1 MKAAM
6 QNLLSLPL
14 FKGLASDE
22 LDTILGKVN
31 ALVKHFEKSDY
42 IYLAG
47 DAVESI
53 GIVVAGTVQM
63 IKEDIMGDKSIITTM
78 GSGSIFAENFLG
90 HDKQDEKTNVSYFA
104 ASDSE
109 VLMVPFGKVLT
120 DLSNNDPCRNKLL
133 TNMISIMASNNA
145 QLIEK
150 TEILCKKTLRGKIM
164 TYLEQEAKRN
174 GSTEFEIPFNRT
186 DMANY
191 LDADRSALT
200 RELARMK
207 DCGLIMHLY
216 YNKILLFY
224 YLTAKK
230 PKPCMVSAFAP
241 FITNFKNI
249 VLPGQHHFAFTI
261 AIM

>member
-6 QNLLSLPL
+6 ENLLNLPI
-14 FKGLASDE
+14 FKGLAKDE
-22 LDTILGKVN
+22 LDSILRKVN
-31 ALVKHFEKSDY
+31 VLVKHFQKSDY

-63 IKEDIMGDKSIITTM
+63 VKEDIMGDKSIITTM
-78 GSGSIFAENFLG
+78 GSGSIFAENFLRRDVYDG
-90 HDKQDEKTNVSYFA
+90 RTNVSYFA

-109 VLMVPFGKVLT
+109 ILMVPFGKVLNEIG
-120 DLSNNDPCRNKLL
+120 DNEPGHNKLL
-133 TNMISIMASNNA
+133 ANMISIMASNNA

-164 TYLEQEAKRN
+164 TYLEQESKRHN
-174 GSTEFEIPFNRT
+174 STEFEVPFNRT

-191 LDADRSALT
+191 LEADRSALT

-207 DCGLIMHLY
+207 ENGLIDFEKRTF
-216 YNKILLFY
+216 KILKLE
-224 YLTAKK
+224 
-230 PKPCMVSAFAP
+230 
-241 FITNFKNI
+241 
-249 VLPGQHHFAFTI
+249 
-261 AIM
+261 